1 MRLSTVINLPA
12 IIAGVFKPRRKVGLA
27 WFLAIVLLTV
37 VLDQVSKW
45 LVFFLIQHHP
55 PIVIIPN
62 FLNLSY
68 ATNTGAAFSMFA
80 GHTGLLAVFSG
91 LISLVIAIW
100 AWRLPPHEQ
109 GLRIPLGLILGGA
122 LGNLIDRALLG
133 YVIDFI
139 DAHWFDAY
147 RWPTFNIAD
156 SAVCVGMFILIVASF
171 TAPQGETSETEA
183 DKPKMSTDHS
193 RSH

>member
-1 MRLSTVINLPA
+1 MSTVMNLTA
-12 IIAGVFKPRRKVGLA
+12 MIAGVFKPRRKIGFA
-27 WFLAIVLLTV
+27 WFLAIALTMIA
-37 VLDQVSKW
+37 LDQASKW
-45 LVFFLIQHHP
+45 LVYFLIRNHP
-55 PIVIIPN
+55 PVVIIPN

-80 GHTGLLAVFSG
+80 GHTGLLAVFSA
-91 LISLVIAIW
+91 LISLVIAFW
-100 AWRLPPHEQ
+100 AWRLPPQEQ
-109 GLRIPLGLILGGA
+109 GLRVPLGLILGGA
-122 LGNLIDRALLG
+122 LGNLIDRACLG

-139 DAHWFDAY
+139 DAHWFDLH

-171 TAPQGETSETEA
+171 MAPESERGDTPAEKRKVSA
-183 DKPKMSTDHS
+183 DQT